1 VVTEIVVEYG
11 PSIGLYIVA
20 GETVKQWGNVHALPN
35 QPTFSEQ
42 MKGCH
47 RQVWCNERGESQI
60 ERYGIP
66 HMQHGTPLESGK
78 DGAKCGATGKYF
90 LDVGISSSWL
100 IAKFWGLVGECAV
113 ALAPMLISSTATPA
127 SESARA

>member
-1 VVTEIVVEYG
+1 
-11 PSIGLYIVA
+11 
-20 GETVKQWGNVHALPN
+20 
-35 QPTFSEQ
+35 

-47 RQVWCNERGESQI
+47 RQVWCNEKGESQI

-66 HMQHGTPLESGK
+66 RMEHGTPLEPGNG
-78 DGAKCGATGKYF
+78 GAKCGATGKYF

-113 ALAPMLISSTATPA
+113 ALIAPTALISSTATPA
-127 SESARA
+127 SESAHA